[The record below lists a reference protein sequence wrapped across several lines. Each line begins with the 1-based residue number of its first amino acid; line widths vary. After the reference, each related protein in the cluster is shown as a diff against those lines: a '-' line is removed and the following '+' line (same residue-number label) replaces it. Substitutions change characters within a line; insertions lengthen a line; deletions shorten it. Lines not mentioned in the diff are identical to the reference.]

1 MKETQGLAMAEIISS
16 HLIYLHYHCR
26 VHTVVEIRMIMYF
39 YSDLQLVSIDKILFG
54 GFYNVVMAKSKAKQD
69 INTVSIIT
77 YVGFQPN
84 LISFLLRSPLHLRL
98 RPPFIPPLLAPLKHL
113 ICYRLDRRI
122 VQVG

>member
-54 GFYNVVMAKSKAKQD
+54 GFYNVVMAKSKAKY